1 MIVYKMSANGG
12 FILQTYLV
20 QKNAVVGDGNLS
32 AQDFAIFGLGEYRY
46 LPIKENQAI
55 IGGLSSNSF
64 YNESVSKIVKDDNAI
79 QHFLFVTSGTLNVS
93 EGVKQRNFK
102 KESCLLLQKNK
113 EYTLSQVGD
122 EMMNVYEFKSVKKAT
137 TD

>member
-1 MIVYKMSANGG
+1 M
-12 FILQTYLV
+12 
-20 QKNAVVGDGNLS
+20 
-32 AQDFAIFGLGEYRY
+32 
-46 LPIKENQAI
+46 
-55 IGGLSSNSF
+55 
-64 YNESVSKIVKDDNAI
+64 
-79 QHFLFVTSGTLNVS
+79 S
-93 EGVKQRNFK
+93 EGLKQRNFK